1 MDLSAFRKI
10 VHAAARQA
18 GGRVVD
24 IIEPGVTPN
33 FLAARIEIGPAPC
46 YVLCS
51 HADDWAFAE
60 AIEPP
65 LAPLRFIDCPA
76 IADALQSLFG
86 LTPFTRAE
94 LSKSFDQTSPP
105 PQAGDGPGERGSSST
120 SQPVALNALFA
131 TRRTFSEHDLR
142 YWKPRTLGD
151 ALFNWWD

>member
-1 MDLSAFRKI
+1 MELAAFKKT
-10 VHAAARQA
+10 VHEAARQA
-18 GGRVVD
+18 GGPVAD

-33 FLAARIEIGPAPC
+33 FLAARFEIGPTPC

-65 LAPLRFIDCPA
+65 LAPLRFIDYPA
-76 IADALQSLFG
+76 IAEAMQSLFG
-86 LTPFTRAE
+86 LMPFTRAE
-94 LSKSFDQTSPP
+94 MQ
-105 PQAGDGPGERGSSST
+105 
-120 SQPVALNALFA
+120 ALFSA
-131 TRRTFSEHDLR
+131 RPGLSDSDLR

>member
-10 VHAAARQA
+10 VHEAARQA

-51 HADDWAFAE
+51 HANDWAFAE

-76 IADALQSLFG
+76 IAGAMQSLFG
-86 LTPFTRAE
+86 LTPFTPFD
-94 LSKSFDQTSPP
+94 LSKSPSPPAPP
-105 PQAGDGPGERGSSST
+105 PQAGEGPGERGSSST
-120 SQPVALNALFA
+120 SQPGVPDVRFPPQRA
-131 TRRTFSEHDLR
+131 FSEHDLR

>member
-1 MDLSAFRKI
+1 MEPAAFKKI
-10 VHAAARQA
+10 VHEAARQA

-33 FLAARIEIGPAPC
+33 FLAARIEIGPSPC

-94 LSKSFDQTSPP
+94 LSNHFSPP
-105 PQAGDGPGERGSSST
+105 PQTGEGQGERGCSGVSFSE
-120 SQPVALNALFA
+120 PANAPRHGL
-131 TRRTFSEHDLR
+131 RTFSESDLR

>member
-10 VHAAARQA
+10 VHEAARQA

-76 IADALQSLFG
+76 IAVALQSLFG
-86 LTPFTRAE
+86 LTP
-94 LSKSFDQTSPP
+94 LSQVEM
-105 PQAGDGPGERGSSST
+105 QAPFSARPG
-120 SQPVALNALFA
+120 L
-131 TRRTFSEHDLR
+131 SEHDLR

>member
-10 VHAAARQA
+10 IHEAARQA

-24 IIEPGVTPN
+24 IIEPGITPN
-33 FLAARIEIGPAPC
+33 FLAAHIEIGPTPC

-51 HADDWAFAE
+51 HAEDWAFAE

-76 IADALQSLFG
+76 IADALKSLFG

-94 LSKSFDQTSPP
+94 LSSHFSPP
-105 PQAGDGPGERGSSST
+105 PQAGEGPGVGGSSST
-120 SQPVALNALFA
+120 SQPGALNAPFA

>member
-1 MDLSAFRKI
+1 MELAVFKRT

-18 GGRVVD
+18 GGRVAD

-33 FLAARIEIGPAPC
+33 FLAARIERGPAPC

-51 HADDWAFAE
+51 HAGDWAFAE

-65 LAPLRFIDCPA
+65 LAPLRFTDCPA
-76 IADALQSLFG
+76 IADAMHSLFG

-94 LSKSFDQTSPP
+94 MQAPLGARPGLSES
-105 PQAGDGPGERGSSST
+105 
-120 SQPVALNALFA
+120 
-131 TRRTFSEHDLR
+131 DLR
-142 YWKPRTLGD
+142 YWKPRTLCD

>member
-10 VHAAARQA
+10 VHEAARQA
-18 GGRVVD
+18 GGRMVD

-33 FLAARIEIGPAPC
+33 FLAARIEVGPAPC

-65 LAPLRFIDCPA
+65 LAPLRFIDCPT

-86 LTPFTRAE
+86 LTPFTQAVMQAPFSARPG
-94 LSKSFDQTSPP
+94 LSES
-105 PQAGDGPGERGSSST
+105 
-120 SQPVALNALFA
+120 
-131 TRRTFSEHDLR
+131 DLS